1 MRLLLRAGLALG
13 VLAAAC
19 KDSPAPTDFNDPA
32 AVSADLQ
39 SVDSAFD
46 SDVFRSFSA
55 ATFMLDP
62 AAPAAMAQVTTLL
75 ETTRP
80 TLKRAGGGAF
90 LAGTLQARRLQA
102 LVPGLSVAAAQGL
115 IIPDSLYNRVYEW
128 DTTLNQYTFQGT
140 TTTGLSGVRFVL
152 YALGLDNAVV
162 EPVSAIGTLDII
174 DQSTLST
181 LQLQVLVKGPGGTP
195 TYLDYTIALTSN
207 SQSSA
212 TATASGTISNG
223 LLAAANKTLSFDE
236 TFTVGQTGVRVNA
249 TFALNSPAITLMLIE
264 SVTFSDPDIVITAD
278 FRIVQPGETI
288 RTVGRFTTSNLLD
301 VTVNVTVY
309 VNGHP
314 VASISGDPTDPATQW
329 RDAGGEP
336 LTLEDLAALD
346 HLFDALER
354 FQEAVAGLFSPFNTL
369 VTLE

>member
-1 MRLLLRAGLALG
+1 MRSLLRAGLLLG
-13 VLAAAC
+13 FVVTAC
-19 KDSPAPTDFNDPA
+19 KDAPGPVDFNDPA
-32 AVSADLQ
+32 AVSANLQ

-62 AAPAAMAQVTTLL
+62 AAPSAMGQVTTLL

-80 TLKRAGGGAF
+80 ALKRAGGGAI

-102 LVPGLSVAAAQGL
+102 LVPDLSVAAAQGL

-128 DTTLNQYTFQGT
+128 DTTLNEYTFQGT
-140 TTTGLSGVRFVL
+140 TTTGLTGVRFVL
-152 YALGLDNAVV
+152 YAVGLDNAVV

-174 DQSTLST
+174 DQSTVST

-207 SQSSA
+207 SQTSA

-223 LLAAANKTLSFDE
+223 LSTGANKTLSFDE
-236 TFTVGQTGVRVNA
+236 TFTVTQTVVRVNA
-249 TFALNSPAITLMLIE
+249 SFALNNPAITLTLNQ
-264 SVTFSDPDIVITAD
+264 SVTFENSNIVITAD
-278 FRIVQPGETI
+278 FRIIQPGETI
-288 RTVGRFTTSNLLD
+288 RTVGRITSDLVD
-301 VTVNVTVY
+301 VTVSVTVY

-314 VASISGDPTDPATQW
+314 VASINGDPADPATQW

-346 HLFDALER
+346 HLFDAFES
-354 FQEAVAGLFSPFNTL
+354 FQQAVAGLFSPFGTL
-369 VTLE
+369 VAL